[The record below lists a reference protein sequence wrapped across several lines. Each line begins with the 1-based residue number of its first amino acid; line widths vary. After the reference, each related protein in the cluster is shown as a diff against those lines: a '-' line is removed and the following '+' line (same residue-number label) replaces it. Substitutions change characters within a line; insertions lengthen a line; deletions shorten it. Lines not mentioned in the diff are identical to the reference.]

1 MPNFEIN
8 RQKLLNGLLKILL
21 DPSLRNLMV
30 ELLLDII
37 FFGSDKYNDTVNE
50 VILLHTISFIK
61 NTITWPLIYFYFYF
75 YYIFY
80 FFMSFLPM
88 EILIWNT
95 AYSLLHPSST
105 ADHQFNILV
114 SKHKALVGSK
124 HLSVQYFTKSVLTE
138 VSVGWCIV

>member
-37 FFGSDKYNDTVNE
+37 LFGSDKYNDTLNE
-50 VILLHTISFIK
+50 EILLHTISFK
-61 NTITWPLIYFYFYF
+61 RPLFEHNFF
-75 YYIFY
+75 LLLFLSYIL
-80 FFMSFLPM
+80 FFLCLFF
-88 EILIWNT
+88 IFLIWNT
-95 AYSLLHPSST
+95 AYSLSHPSST

-114 SKHKALVGSK
+114 SKHKALLGSK
-124 HLSVQYFTKSVLTE
+124 HLSVQHFTKSVLTE
-138 VSVGWCIV
+138 MSVRWRIV